1 MTRKMIKLLDEI
13 DDQLYI
19 TNLSVTVI
27 DPIGIGVATFA
38 ARSPIRTVENTVHLI
53 WNGDATADNLK
64 VIIENDQDEY
74 GELWRTIHSCIEEV
88 LV

>member
-27 DPIGIGVATFA
+27 EPIGIGVATFA
-38 ARSPIRTVENTVHLI
+38 ARSPVRAIENTVHLI
-53 WNGDATADNLK
+53 WNGDATAENLR
-64 VIIENDQDEY
+64 VIIENDHDEY
-74 GELWRTIHSCIEEV
+74 GELRRTIYSCIEEV